1 MVTPLPAVGS
11 HSHAATGGR
20 PLALTAMTTSDVV
33 EYVSDKD
40 PAKTQKPQLIDPKD
54 PSKGEI
60 MSEAVGEGATI
71 FRLKPLDVFLMGYI
85 YDNAST
91 LSGRQG
97 DDMVGIHTRVN
108 QTNIEAVRHGLV
120 GFSNFVD
127 AKGGHVRLSQTKAV
141 VNGRE
146 YTTVDDASMQLLGL
160 HLIQELANKIKAI
173 SEVSGAAEKN

>member
-1 MVTPLPAVGS
+1 M
-11 HSHAATGGR
+11 
-20 PLALTAMTTSDVV
+20 ALIAMTTSDVV

-40 PAKTQKPQLIDPKD
+40 PAKTKQPVLVDPND

-60 MSEAVGEGATI
+60 MSDVIGDGATV
-71 FRLKPLDVFLMGYI
+71 FKLKPLDVFLMGYI

-97 DDMVGIHTRVN
+97 DDTVGIHTKVN

-120 GFSNFVD
+120 GFTNFPD
-127 AKGGHVRLSQTKAV
+127 ERGNPLRFESGKAV

-146 YTTVDDASMQLLGL
+146 YDVASDATLKLLGL
-160 HLIQELANKIKAI
+160 RLIQELAGQIKEI
-173 SEVSGAAEKN
+173 SEVSKGDEGKSGRA